1 MSNQIAL
8 TLKEDLLIENKI
20 LSKKRT
26 RRNDVDWSLEEE
38 YLFFE
43 AHSFLGNK
51 WKKYSSLIS
60 K

>member
-1 MSNQIAL
+1 MSNKIAL
-8 TLKEDLLIENKI
+8 TLKKDLLIEKKC

>member
-1 MSNQIAL
+1 MSNKITL
-8 TLKEDLLIENKI
+8 TLKKDLLIENKC

>member
-8 TLKEDLLIENKI
+8 SLKEDLLIENKI

-38 YLFFE
+38 YLF
-43 AHSFLGNK
+43 
-51 WKKYSSLIS
+51 
-60 K
+60 